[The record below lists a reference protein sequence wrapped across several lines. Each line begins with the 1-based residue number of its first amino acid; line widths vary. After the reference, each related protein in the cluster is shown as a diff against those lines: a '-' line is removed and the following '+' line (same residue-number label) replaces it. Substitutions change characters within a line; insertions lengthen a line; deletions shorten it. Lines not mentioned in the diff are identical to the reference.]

1 MKVKV
6 TYTVDYED
14 VPDVVNDLLMKC
26 RKQLERASQFKFN
39 ILNLEKTTAEVI
51 DLQRGLDTV
60 SAQLEDCLN
69 LSHGYLNVEK
79 SAKEDIE
86 ESENS
91 REEVENEENE

>member
-1 MKVKV
+1 M
-6 TYTVDYED
+6 
-14 VPDVVNDLLMKC
+14 
-26 RKQLERASQFKFN
+26 
-39 ILNLEKTTAEVI
+39 
-51 DLQRGLDTV
+51 

-79 SAKEDIE
+79 SATEDIE